1 MEMRKSVLIMLLM
14 LVSAL
19 SVAQAAEY
27 YTKHKGDKREGEATA
42 DSGLVYV
49 FRPAITGAAIKT
61 WSFADDQLLG
71 VTRAKGYSFALVPA
85 GSRVIWSKAEN
96 TSAIELE
103 VEGGRTYY
111 FKTAIRPGL
120 SKARVKLVQITEA
133 EARKYLKKC
142 SYCEPTE
149 AGRARAA
156 EIAANRVEKAVRK
169 AAKR

>member
-1 MEMRKSVLIMLLM
+1 MRKSIVVMVLI

-19 SVAQAAEY
+19 SVVQAGEY

-49 FRPAITGAAIKT
+49 FRPAVTGAAIKT
-61 WSFADDQLLG
+61 WSFADDRFLG
-71 VTRAKGYSFALVPA
+71 VTRAKGYSFGLVPE
-85 GSRVIWSKAEN
+85 GRRVIWSKAEN

-120 SKARVKLVQITEA
+120 SKARVKLVQISEA
-133 EARKYLKKC
+133 EAKKYLKKC
-142 SYCEPTE
+142 SYCEPTD

-156 EIAANRVEKAVRK
+156 EIAANRLNKAVKK
-169 AAKR
+169 AANR